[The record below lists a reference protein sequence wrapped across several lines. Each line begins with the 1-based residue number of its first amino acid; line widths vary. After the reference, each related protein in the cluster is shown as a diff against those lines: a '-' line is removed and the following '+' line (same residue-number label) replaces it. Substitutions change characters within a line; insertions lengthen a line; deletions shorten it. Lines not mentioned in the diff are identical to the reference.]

1 MKIGNSEE
9 ISKKASYRICS
20 RCVMDNSSDNTIIF
34 DGNGVC
40 NYCTEALKDKEF
52 IYFPNKEGKA
62 KLDSL
67 INRLKSE
74 NRGNKYDCIMGISG
88 GLDSSYLAYLGFKW
102 GLRILA
108 VHIDDGFDT
117 EISKRNIARLIEAA
131 KLDCLVEKP
140 DGQQF
145 NDLTKAYLLA
155 GVPNI
160 AIPQDNILF
169 ACIYRLI
176 RQYRMKYFLSG
187 GNFAL
192 ECILQKGNTYRAFD
206 VSNIKAIHKLYGKE
220 PINRLPLL
228 SDYRRFIDMKL
239 FKIRTERPLNLIDY
253 NKENALKELSQFCG
267 FEYYG
272 RKHLENT
279 LTKFIQVYWIY
290 HKFGVD
296 KRRSHLS
303 SMIVSGQMTREEAL
317 AELQEPIYEEIEMKR
332 DIEVVCQAL
341 NISKEDFDKVMKG
354 PSRQHTDFKT
364 DKYQLFKPLAKM
376 FV

>member
-1 MKIGNSEE
+1 M
-9 ISKKASYRICS
+9 
-20 RCVMDNSSDNTIIF
+20 
-34 DGNGVC
+34 
-40 NYCTEALKDKEF
+40 
-52 IYFPNKEGKA
+52 
-62 KLDSL
+62 
-67 INRLKSE
+67 
-74 NRGNKYDCIMGISG
+74 
-88 GLDSSYLAYLGFKW
+88 
-102 GLRILA
+102 
-108 VHIDDGFDT
+108 
-117 EISKRNIARLIEAA
+117 
-131 KLDCLVEKP
+131 
-140 DGQQF
+140 
-145 NDLTKAYLLA
+145 
-155 GVPNI
+155 
-160 AIPQDNILF
+160 
-169 ACIYRLI
+169 
-176 RQYRMKYFLSG
+176 
-187 GNFAL
+187 
-192 ECILQKGNTYRAFD
+192 
-206 VSNIKAIHKLYGKE
+206 
-220 PINRLPLL
+220 
-228 SDYRRFIDMKL
+228 
-239 FKIRTERPLNLIDY
+239 
-253 NKENALKELSQFCG
+253 KELSQFCG